1 MFYDNQLNSHD
12 IGSME
17 QNAWDEGF
25 EDGMEEI
32 IQMIGIFK
40 ESNNQNMGY
49 RALINALEKYIDENK
64 PRRNRQ

>member
-12 IGSME
+12 MGSV
-17 QNAWDEGF
+17 QQDAWNDGF

-49 RALINALEKYIDENK
+49 RALMNALEKYIDENK

>member
-40 ESNNQNMGY
+40 ESNNQNMGD
-49 RALINALEKYIDENK
+49 RKSTRLNSSH
-64 PRRNRQ
+64 

>member
-1 MFYDNQLNSHD
+1 MFYDNQVNSHD
-12 IGSME
+12 MGSME

-40 ESNNQNMGY
+40 ESNSQNMGY